1 LNETEHK
8 WAEFLLNKFIVNN
21 TYMALS
27 RKRKEEV
34 LDEETIT
41 MLEEQAKMQGRNFK
55 IIWSLF

>member
-1 LNETEHK
+1 
-8 WAEFLLNKFIVNN
+8 
-21 TYMALS
+21 MALS